1 MSTLKFKVINN
12 YSGQSSTFLF
22 ILFINISY
30 NQTVILYDND
40 LLLLEDYSDE
50 DVSMDRQMYR
60 KTNIMK
66 AENMFQH
73 GIDNT
78 TLEKDISQIKTIIES
93 KA

>member
-1 MSTLKFKVINN
+1 MLLLVIIK
-12 YSGQSSTFLF
+12 Y
-22 ILFINISY
+22 
-30 NQTVILYDND
+30 ILYDND
-40 LLLLEDYSDE
+40 VLLLEDYSDE

-73 GIDNT
+73 GIDNPN
-78 TLEKDISQIKTIIES
+78 LEKDVSQIKTTIES

>member
-1 MSTLKFKVINN
+1 MLLLVI
-12 YSGQSSTFLF
+12 
-22 ILFINISY
+22 IKH
-30 NQTVILYDND
+30 ILYDND

-73 GIDNT
+73 GIDNPN
-78 TLEKDISQIKTIIES
+78 LEKDVSQIKTTIES